1 MIPFL
6 HQQAISG
13 SYDPAAPNQL
23 IALADIVG
31 DWQDIYPF
39 AGPALI
45 LHRATRLMNR
55 TPAML
60 RKLSEK
66 VEQDKVLLA
75 YQAKQMEKHKLVL
88 EVHQNDP
95 HVLEFGII
103 ARWRARIIAHLDSQI
118 EAVRWAEAALLT
130 TQSAIAGISPQTMGP
145 FQSSSGV
152 LCLSYGAYA
161 APEPCE

>member
-66 VEQDKVLLA
+66 FEQDKVLLA
-75 YQAKQMEKHKLVL
+75 YHAKQLENMKLVL
-88 EVHQNDP
+88 EIHHRGP
-95 HVLEFGII
+95 HVLERGIVMK
-103 ARWRARIIAHLDSQI
+103 WRARILAYLGSQI
-118 EAVRWAEAALLT
+118 EAVRKFAAALITIQDVVANL
-130 TQSAIAGISPQTMGP
+130 SPQIMGP
-145 FQSSSGV
+145 FQSGRDMFG
-152 LCLSYGAYA
+152 LSYGGYVSID
-161 APEPCE
+161 E